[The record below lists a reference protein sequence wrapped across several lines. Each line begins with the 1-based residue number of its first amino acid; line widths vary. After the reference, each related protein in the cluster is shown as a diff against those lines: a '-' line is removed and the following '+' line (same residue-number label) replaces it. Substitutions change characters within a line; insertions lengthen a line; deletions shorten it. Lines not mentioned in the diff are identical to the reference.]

1 MFRKLLIL
9 GAIAALFTIATVVPA
24 SAIAVNTGHGWETV
38 LDPGT
43 PAAANDAHGPFC
55 FNIPAGCV
63 HNEGSAA
70 AAEHTSYVP
79 GLGGPNMGAWN
90 AVFGPGGISNENS
103 AICGIWATG
112 AAEALDDD
120 KPLFCDYVAP

>member
-9 GAIAALFTIATVVPA
+9 GAIAALLTIATVVPA
-24 SAIAVNTGHGWETV
+24 SAIAVNTGHGSETV

-43 PAAANDAHGPFC
+43 PAAANDAHGPSC
-55 FNIPAGCV
+55 ANIPSGCV

-70 AAEHTSYVP
+70 AAGATSDVP

-103 AICGIWATG
+103 AICGVTTTTPPT
-112 AAEALDDD
+112 ETCDD
-120 KPLFCDYVAP
+120 